1 MKIKILSFLFFISI
15 SCLAQ
20 QQTVTSTVT
29 PAVFDETTSITV
41 TINGNSINEASWGV
55 TNNVLYMWAWA
66 FELDGITQKVTPING
81 DWNNSNES
89 TKFNY
94 NAGSDTYTKTFVPST
109 YFNTTGIGKIGFLIK
124 AKDGTGDKK
133 SQDILV
139 NVGSFQVDLTSPKQN
154 SATIINSGSSNLT
167 ITATNTN
174 GNASYNLKSNGVSIH
189 TNSST
194 SSYSFTLSN
203 ITSNQNY
210 ELEVLQ
216 GTTKITKKFSVIVNP
231 GANELAIPSNL
242 VDGINYNPTDDTKA
256 TLVLDAPLKD
266 FVYVAGSFNNW
277 QPTSAF
283 AMKKDP
289 NSSKFWLELTGLT
302 SGTSYSYQYWVVDA
316 SPITGTPALVK
327 TADPYSTL
335 VLSPFDDPT
344 IPTTSYP
351 NLPAYPTGQER
362 EVTVLQTGQTPY
374 AWSSATTNFVKPAK
388 EKLVVYEL
396 LVRDFDANRNY
407 QSVIDRLDYFKNLK
421 INAIQLMPVMEFE
434 GNESW
439 GYNTAFHMALDKFY
453 GTSSKLKEL
462 IDKCHQNGIAVIL
475 DVALNHAFGRN
486 PMLRMWMND
495 PDGDGWG
502 SPSVENPYFNTLA
515 KHSYSVGEDFN
526 HQQSRTQNYT
536 KRVIQHWIKE
546 FKIDGFR
553 WDLTKGFTQN
563 CTAVN
568 GDACTNDFQQD
579 RVDLLKSYADYSW
592 NLDPTHYVIF
602 EHLGTDSE
610 EKEWANYRI
619 SETPSK
625 GVMLWGKMTSEY
637 NELSMGYT
645 ANISRMNSTSRGF
658 TNHRLIG
665 YPESHDEER
674 LMYKNLQSGN
684 SSNTNHNVKTVNTA
698 LSRMSAIGAVSL
710 LVPGPKMI
718 WHFGELG
725 YDDSIFTCNNGTVN
739 LPTDVTSG
747 DCKLDKKPQLQWT
760 NNWLANSNRFKI
772 YSDWAKMIQLKTTE
786 AVFSGTATI
795 TNASSLLQTIKITD
809 ATLPATSLKDVVIVA
824 NFDVTSKSVPT
835 GFPYAGEWF
844 NLMDNSSLNVV
855 NVNDPINVLPGQ
867 FKIYGNKQAF
877 GANAPF
883 VLPADN
889 FSIESKAE
897 TCANKN
903 NGQIVINAAQTYA
916 YVASINGTNYN
927 FTNNSLTISNLAPGV
942 YSVCITIPG
951 KTNFEQC
958 YSLTIGKGSSLTGKS
973 SVNSNTASVQ
983 IMEGTAPF
991 EIIINGTSQ
1000 FETSASNFI
1009 VPVVQGDF
1017 LEIKSAKACEGIFAT
1032 TIADP
1037 LFGFTGYPNPTNG
1050 IININIPSN
1059 QKEIAIE
1066 LYNLNGQLVSKGV
1079 YTVLNGK
1086 VQLNL
1091 DKESAGVY
1099 FAKVLLETPV
1109 SLTIVKE

>member
-1 MKIKILSFLFFISI
+1 MKKNILIFLFFLFTNFGFAQISSTPSPAI
-15 SCLAQ
+15 S
-20 QQTVTSTVT
+20 TG
-29 PAVFDETTSITV
+29 IV
-41 TINGNSINEASWGV
+41 TINFNKAGTPLANDSSTFYAHIGLTVDGQRWQNVKGKWGV
-55 TNNVLYMWAWA
+55 NTAQPALSLVSGSNYKLELSPDLY
-66 FELDGITQKVTPING
+66 
-81 DWNNSNES
+81 
-89 TKFNY
+89 
-94 NAGSDTYTKTFVPST
+94 T
-109 YFNTTGIGKIGFLIK
+109 YFGVPTTSSITEICLVIRNAAGNLQTTDTFL
-124 AKDGTGDKK
+124 
-133 SQDILV
+133 
-139 NVGSFQVDLTSPKQN
+139 NVGAFQVNLTAPIQN
-154 SATIINSGSSNLT
+154 SATIIDPGSTNFT

-194 SSYSFTLSN
+194 SSYSFTPSS

-210 ELEVLQ
+210 ELEVIQ
-216 GTTKITKKFSVIVNP
+216 GTTTITKKFSVIVNP
-231 GANELAIPSNL
+231 GANELTIPSNL

-256 TLVLDAPLKD
+256 TLVLDAPSKD

-302 SGTSYSYQYWVVDA
+302 PGTSYSYQYWVVE
-316 SPITGTPALVK
+316 STPIANSPALVK

-344 IPTTSYP
+344 IPATSYP
-351 NLPAYPTGQER
+351 NLPAYPKGQER

-453 GTSSKLKEL
+453 GTSDKLKEL

-495 PDGDGWG
+495 PEGDGWG
-502 SPSVENPYFNTLA
+502 SPSAENPYFNTVA

-526 HQQSRTQNYT
+526 HQQQRTQNYT
-536 KRVIQHWIKE
+536 KRVVKHWIEE

-563 CTAVN
+563 CTAEN
-568 GDACTNDFQQD
+568 GDACTNAYQQD

-592 NLDPTHYVIF
+592 SLDPTHYVIF
-602 EHLGTDSE
+602 EHLGTPVE

-637 NELSMGYT
+637 NELSMGF
-645 ANISRMNSTSRGF
+645 ASNISGMNSTSKGF
-658 TNHRLIG
+658 TNHRLMG
-665 YPESHDEER
+665 YAESHDEER
-674 LMYKNLQSGN
+674 LMYKNLQFGN
-684 SSNTNHNVKTVNTA
+684 STNTSHDVKKLNTA

-739 LPTDVTSG
+739 SQTDTATG
-747 DCKLDKKPQLQWT
+747 DCKLDTKPQLQWT
-760 NNWLANSNRFKI
+760 NNWLADANRFKI
-772 YSDWAKMIQLKTTE
+772 YSDWAKIIQLKTTE

-795 TNASSLLQTIKITD
+795 TNTKSLLQTIKITD
-809 ATLPATSLKDVVIVA
+809 DSLPATSLKDVVIIA
-824 NFDVTSKSVPT
+824 NFDVTNKSVPVE
-835 GFPYAGEWF
+835 FPYVGEWF

-855 NVNDPINVLPGQ
+855 KVNDAITLPITVLPGQ

-883 VLPADN
+883 TLPADN
-889 FSIESKAE
+889 FSIESRAE
-897 TCANKN
+897 TCDKKN
-903 NGQIVINAAQTYA
+903 NGQIIINAVQTYD
-916 YVASINGTNYN
+916 YVAKVDGTNYN
-927 FTNNSLTISNLAPGV
+927 FTNNSLTISNKPPGV
-942 YSVCITIPG
+942 YPVCITIPG

-958 YSLTIGKGSSLTGKS
+958 YSLTIAKGSSLTGKS

-983 IMEGTAPF
+983 ITEGTAPF
-991 EIIINGTSQ
+991 EVFVNGLPQ
-1000 FETSASNFI
+1000 FETSATNFSL
-1009 VPVVQGDF
+1009 PVKQGDY
-1017 LEIKSAKACEGIFAT
+1017 LEVKTAKTCEGIYA
-1032 TIADP
+1032 ISIMDP
-1037 LFGFTGYPNPTNG
+1037 LSGFAAYPNPTHG
-1050 IININIPSN
+1050 LIEIATPTL
-1059 QKEIAIE
+1059 KTEIAIE
-1066 LYNLNGQLVSKGV
+1066 LYNLNGQLISKGV
-1079 YTVLNGK
+1079 YAVSNGK

-1091 DKESAGVY
+1091 EKESAGVY
-1099 FAKVLLETPV
+1099 FAKVHLETPI